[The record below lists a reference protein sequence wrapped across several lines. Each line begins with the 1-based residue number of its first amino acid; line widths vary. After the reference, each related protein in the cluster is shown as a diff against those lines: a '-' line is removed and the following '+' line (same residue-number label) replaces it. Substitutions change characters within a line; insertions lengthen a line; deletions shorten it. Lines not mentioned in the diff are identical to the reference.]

1 VLWAH
6 NLFGSPFYIF
16 LLRQFFLG
24 PPRELFEAARVD
36 GAGYRQLFRRIAL
49 PLTMPALIVTFV
61 FEFRANWTDLM
72 RPLIYLRDGA
82 LFTLPRG
89 LKVILD
95 QFGQGGEG
103 QWEVVIATLPMLV
116 IFFLGQHYFVRGIAT
131 TGREGRP
138 RTSPARRR

>member
-1 VLWAH
+1 
-6 NLFGSPFYIF
+6 
-16 LLRQFFLG
+16 
-24 PPRELFEAARVD
+24 
-36 GAGYRQLFRRIAL
+36 
-49 PLTMPALIVTFV
+49 
-61 FEFRANWTDLM
+61 
-72 RPLIYLRDGA
+72 RDGA

-116 IFFLGQHYFVRGIAT
+116 IFFLGQHYFVGGIAT